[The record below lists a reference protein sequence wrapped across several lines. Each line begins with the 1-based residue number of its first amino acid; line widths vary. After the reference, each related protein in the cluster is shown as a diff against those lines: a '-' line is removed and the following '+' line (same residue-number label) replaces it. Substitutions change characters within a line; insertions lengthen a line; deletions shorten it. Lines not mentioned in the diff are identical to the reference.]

1 MVVSAFQ
8 ILVIRKPVR
17 QIAIGFC
24 INLPTLPNKE
34 QHERCRACL
43 ESSFDVIIHHL
54 YVGLV
59 DTDSAPG
66 QAAGLVDGHILQ
78 LRAIVPA
85 LLKNQKDFLQQT
97 CQALYKRECLT

>member
-1 MVVSAFQ
+1 M
-8 ILVIRKPVR
+8 ICKPVWH
-17 QIAIGFC
+17 IVIGFC

-43 ESSFDVIIHHL
+43 ESSLDVIIHHL

-59 DTDSAPG
+59 YTDSTPG
-66 QAAGLVDGHILQ
+66 QAAGLVDRHILQ
-78 LRAIVPA
+78 LRAVVPA

-97 CQALYKRECLT
+97 CQALNKRECLT